1 MNRCCFLVFVFAAAW
16 PVWAQQSQVRSKT
29 ASHRTASE
37 APELGEIANGVYRD
51 PSFGFTYQIPF
62 GWVDRTDE
70 MREAST
76 DPSKSLVLL
85 ATFERPPA
93 ATGSTVNSAVVIAAE
108 SVSSYPGIKSAAQ
121 YFGPLSELTKEKG
134 LTVVNQPYEFPVDA
148 KPIVRQDFMKRMGN
162 VTMHQSTMAMLA
174 KGYVLSF
181 TIIGGS
187 DDEVIG
193 LIEGLKFGSVGKSG
207 KNASKAPGR

>member
-1 MNRCCFLVFVFAAAW
+1 MRFLPNLVFCILTSFAMAGLLHAQAPAPPQASPQ
-16 PVWAQQSQVRSKT
+16 PVI
-29 ASHRTASE
+29 
-37 APELGEIANGVYRD
+37 ELGEIANGVYRNS
-51 PSFGFTYQIPF
+51 SFGFSYRLPF

-70 MREAST
+70 MRDAST
-76 DPSKSLVLL
+76 DPGKSLVLL

-108 SVSSYPGIKSAAQ
+108 SVSSYPGLKSAAQ

-134 LTVVNQPYEFPVDA
+134 LTVVNEPYEFPVDA
-148 KPIVRQDFMKRMGN
+148 KPIVRRDFMKRMGG

-187 DDEVIG
+187 DDEVTS
-193 LIEGLKFGSVGKSG
+193 LIEGLKFGPVGKSG
-207 KNASKAPGR
+207 KGAAKTPGR